1 MDGNYSTTTSKF
13 QNSNETD
20 ALSWKRKRTEVAAVL
35 EDGGPASRFQVIPW
49 KNQIRFRNNEMPN
62 GLSA

>member
-1 MDGNYSTTTSKF
+1 MDGAYSTTTSKF

-20 ALSWKRKRTEVAAVL
+20 ALSWKRKRNEAVAVL
-35 EDGGPASRFQVIPW
+35 EDGGPASRYQSLPW
-49 KNQIRFRNNEMPN
+49 KNQIRFRNNEVAN